1 MRKTIIGIIILVLSA
16 RTINSLAISFEVIIE
31 GGEVKVQG
39 TSSIHDWLINL
50 KHLNCA
56 VEFINEGS
64 DIINIGKVT
73 FSCRAKDL
81 QSEYD
86 LMDKKTYDALQAD
99 QFPVITFHSNSTTA
113 LISDGEKFRGDL
125 TGQLSI
131 AGETRKITIPF
142 TGIILSDNI
151 IEVNG
156 KAELRMSDFNIDPP
170 TAMMGALKTGD
181 NISVSFKMRFK
192 QKVH

>member
-1 MRKTIIGIIILVLSA
+1 MKKTIIGILLLVLSA
-16 RTINSLAISFEVIIE
+16 TSLYSLATSFEVSVE
-31 GGEVKVQG
+31 DAEVKVNG
-39 TSSIHDWLINL
+39 TSSIHDWVINL
-50 KHLNCA
+50 KTLNCA
-56 VEFINEGS
+56 VQFNNEGS
-64 DIINIGKVT
+64 RLRNIGEVN

-99 QFPVITFHSNSTTA
+99 RFPVITFNSISTTDI
-113 LISDGEKFRGDL
+113 ISDGSKFRGDL
-125 TGQLSI
+125 TGHLSL

-142 TGIILSDNI
+142 TGVILGDKI

-170 TAMMGALKTGD
+170 TAMMGTIKTGD
-181 NISVSFKMRFK
+181 NISVSFTMRFK
-192 QKVH
+192 QKGQ